1 MTEIKRGYIMTSLEQ
16 LHAQLKET
24 HAQRAQIFEQIR
36 PLQEQA
42 SILSNSIT
50 ELNDAITVE
59 TLKTEQTEQDRFDF
73 LMAESGSG
81 SDMKRYHAAD
91 TIIRDMGLYM
101 TGWCEFSQQRSAQVF
116 IYKLDEE
123 RNDKTIVSIKK
134 LIELFKPMDEEGN
147 KTFKVFCEDYTIFAH
162 TDGSFSLRKKRFH
175 NDFATLEE
183 LFAYYIENCHC
194 YDDEE
199 GSDD

>member
-1 MTEIKRGYIMTSLEQ
+1 MTALEQ
-16 LHAQLKET
+16 MHAQLKAIRE
-24 HAQRAQIFEQIR
+24 QRGQLFEQIR

-42 SILSNSIT
+42 AVLSKSIT
-50 ELNDAITVE
+50 DLNDAITVE

-81 SDMKRYHAAD
+81 SDMKRYNAAD

-116 IYKLDEE
+116 IYKLDEG

-147 KTFKVFCEDYTIFAH
+147 KTFKVFCQDYTIFAH
-162 TDGSFSLRKKRFH
+162 ADGTFSLRKSRFK

-183 LFAYYIENCHC
+183 LFAYYVANCPC
-194 YDDEE
+194 DDDEE
-199 GSDD
+199 GNDD